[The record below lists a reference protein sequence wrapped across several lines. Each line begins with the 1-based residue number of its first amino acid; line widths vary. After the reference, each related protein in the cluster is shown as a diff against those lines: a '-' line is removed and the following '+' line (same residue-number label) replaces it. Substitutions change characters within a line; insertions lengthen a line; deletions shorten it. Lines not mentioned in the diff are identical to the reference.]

1 MTRYQKDFLHPS
13 RCVQAHRKECDINYI
28 MSKYK
33 VSGALDHFSLSQP
46 RFLDCTSVKSY
57 DEALNLISTSNDF
70 FESLPSEVRKTF
82 DNNLSKFLAFVDAN
96 PSYFDKTSSDTE
108 VKKEKVVEPVE
119 VVPD

>member
-1 MTRYQKDFLHPS
+1 MARYQKDFPHPS
-13 RCVQAHRKECDINYI
+13 KCVQAHQKECDINYI

-57 DEALNLISTSNDF
+57 DEALNLISTSNEF
-70 FESLPSEVRKTF
+70 FESLPSDVRKTF
-82 DNNLSKFLAFVDAN
+82 DNDLSKFLAFVDAN
-96 PSYFDKTSSDTE
+96 PSYFDETASDPD
-108 VKKEKVVEPVE
+108 VKSEPVVDPVE